1 MEFPLRRPE
10 QYREPDALLLEE
22 PEEHLSHVNLKKLM
36 NTLAPERQMQLFV
49 SRHSSHISS
58 RPGLRSAI
66 LPGESRPV
74 ALRELPEDT
83 ARFFIKARIL
93 MCLNSRWRGGS
104 FWLKGIP
111 NSF

>member
-1 MEFPLRRPE
+1 MKREFALGRLE

-22 PEEHLSHVNLKKLM
+22 LEDHLSHVNLKNLM

-58 RPGLRSAI
+58 CPDLRSAI

-74 ALRELPEDT
+74 ALR
-83 ARFFIKARIL
+83 
-93 MCLNSRWRGGS
+93 
-104 FWLKGIP
+104 
-111 NSF
+111 